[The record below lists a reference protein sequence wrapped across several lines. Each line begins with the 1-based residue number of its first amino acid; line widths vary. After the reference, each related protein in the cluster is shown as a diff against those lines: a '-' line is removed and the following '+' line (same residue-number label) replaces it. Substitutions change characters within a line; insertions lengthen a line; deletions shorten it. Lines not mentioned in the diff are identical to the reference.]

1 MECFN
6 TKSNV
11 SFAFVGAVH
20 LCKIT
25 QLHVAIQLIE
35 KLANYGIAHKYIAR
49 RQYYVVVLHHHHSF
63 ILLTN

>member
-6 TKSNV
+6 TESNV

-25 QLHVAIQLIE
+25 QLHVAIQLIA
-35 KLANYGIAHKYIAR
+35 KLANYDRA
-49 RQYYVVVLHHHHSF
+49 
-63 ILLTN
+63 